1 MSRDSP
7 EPLVSVIIPVRNA
20 GSDVAGVLA
29 CLDRQTLPRH
39 RFEIVFGDDGS
50 TDQALDG
57 VETSDGSVRVVSGAP
72 RNAYAARN
80 DAVRSSRGHVL
91 AFCDADC
98 RPEPEWLE
106 AGVNALAR
114 GDIVAGRIRF
124 TPPRQTTVWTLL
136 DVDGSKNHEEQVRLH
151 NAETANLFLSRE
163 LFDRLGGFDERQPGY
178 GDFELVSRYVDA
190 GARLLY
196 APDVV
201 VSHPTRNQARPY
213 LRNMW
218 SMHSS
223 YAAFE
228 ARAGRLPDGL
238 KLRSWVPV
246 VQTFRARRRLGRSLG
261 PDRRWLGA
269 NDISPTRR
277 QRVIAA
283 PLIYLL
289 VPYLGC
295 TAQLRGWW
303 LGTRERRRG
312 AA

>member
-1 MSRDSP
+1 MSSGSS
-7 EPLVSVIIPVRNA
+7 PLVSVIIPARNA

-29 CLDRQTLPRH
+29 CLQRQTLPREQ
-39 RFEIVFGDDGS
+39 FEVVFGDDGS
-50 TDQALDG
+50 TDGALDG
-57 VETSDGSVRVVSGAP
+57 IATADGSVKVVSGPP

-80 DAVRSSRGHVL
+80 DAVRSARGAVL

-98 RPEPEWLE
+98 RPEPGWLE
-106 AGVNALAR
+106 AGVAALERA
-114 GDIVAGRIRF
+114 DVVAGRIRF
-124 TPPRQTTVWTLL
+124 TPPPRTTVWTLL
-136 DVDGSKNHEEQVRLH
+136 DVDGSKNHEEQVRLQ
-151 NAETANLFLSRE
+151 NAETANLFLRRE
-163 LFDRLGGFDERQPGY
+163 LFDRLGGFDVGQPGY
-178 GDFELVSRYVDA
+178 GDFELVSRYVAA
-190 GARLLY
+190 GARLAY

-201 VSHPTRNQARPY
+201 VSHPTRNRARPY
-213 LRNMW
+213 LRNLW
-218 SMHSS
+218 SMHLS

-228 ARAGRLPDGL
+228 ARSGRLPDGL

-269 NDISPTRR
+269 NDIAPTLP
-277 QRVIAA
+277 QRLTAA

-303 LGTRERRRG
+303 LGTRERRSG